1 MAIAQN
7 DIIYFILTDR
17 FYGKPN
23 PAILQGID
31 RNDPFAFHGGNIDGI
46 IEKIPY
52 LKNLGI
58 TALWITPVYL
68 QMQSPRIKAQPYH
81 GYWTLDF
88 NTVDPHLY
96 IDNGRYPAGSK
107 LYVKD
112 LADRL
117 HKNGIKLILDMV
129 VNHVGY
135 DHPGRTNSEPNPTPI
150 RSHWFNK
157 PGLDCNQDV
166 IEGELAGLPDLDLDQ
181 LDVID
186 YQINTIA
193 SWIKET
199 GIDCIRMDTAKHVE
213 RGFWNYFKTQ
223 IRGRF
228 PDISL
233 IGEALVYDIDDLTNY
248 QKFWGF
254 DSLFD
259 FPVQQAMEKVF
270 IYGAGMTIFNSPF
283 DIGVG
288 IFEKDSMYS
297 NHNRLVSLL
306 DNHDLPGR
314 FITIARDHF
323 GNDLRMAADVLKLT
337 LTFMFT
343 TRGIPQI
350 YYGTE
355 IGMEGG
361 PDPDNR
367 KDFMWEKI
375 GPDNGVRPEYALEK
389 EIFDHTKKLI
399 GLRRGHEALY
409 SGIFVCLYVD
419 YFLMVYLSYSFD
431 SVAITVIHNGTLP
444 MSDYVNIEIEPNR
457 KIPSRIK
464 NKLRNETLVCQLTGE
479 RVKITDGSFSI
490 RMNRKSSF
498 LLMGSN
504 S

>member
-23 PAILQGID
+23 HARLSGAD

-68 QMQSPRIKAQPYH
+68 QTQSPRIKAQPYH
-81 GYWTLDF
+81 GYWALDF
-88 NTVDPHLY
+88 NAIDPHLY
-96 IDNGRYPAGSK
+96 IDNNRYPAGSK
-107 LYVKD
+107 LYVRE

-117 HKNGIKLILDMV
+117 HENGIKLILDMV

-135 DHPGRTNSEPNPTPI
+135 DHPGTTNSEPNPTPI
-150 RSHWFNK
+150 RANWFNQR
-157 PGLDCNQDV
+157 GLDCSRDV
-166 IEGELAGLPDLDLDQ
+166 IEGELSGLPDLDLDQ

-199 GIDCIRMDTAKHVE
+199 GIDCIRMDTAKHIE

-228 PDISL
+228 PDTAL
-233 IGEALVYDIDDLTNY
+233 IGEALVFDIDDLTNY
-248 QKFWGF
+248 QKYWGF

-259 FPVQQAMEKVF
+259 FPIQQAIEKVF
-270 IYGAGMTIFNSPF
+270 IYGAGMTTFHSPF
-283 DIGVG
+283 DIGAG
-288 IFEKDSMYS
+288 IFERDTMYS

-314 FITIARDHF
+314 FMSIARNHF
-323 GNDLRMAADVLKLT
+323 GNDGRMAADVLKLA
-337 LTFMFT
+337 LTFIFT

-367 KDFMWEKI
+367 RDFEWKKI
-375 GPDNGVRPEYALEK
+375 SPDNEVKPEYTLDK

-399 GLRRGHEALY
+399 RLRKQNEALY
-409 SGIFVCLYVD
+409 SGTFVCLYVD
-419 YFLMVYLSYSFD
+419 YFLMSYLSYSFD
-431 SVAITVIHNGTLP
+431 SVAITVIHNGALP
-444 MSDYVNIEIEPNR
+444 MSEYVNIEIARNG
-457 KIPSRIK
+457 KIPTRIK
-464 NKLRNETLVCQLTGE
+464 DKLRNATLFCQLTGE
-479 RVKITDGSFSI
+479 KVQVTDGSFRI
-490 RMNRKSSF
+490 KMNRKSS
-498 LLMGSN
+498 LVLMESD
-504 S
+504 